1 MNYPV
6 LTVQNRMQSNLCK
19 LLSDLPMKNFKTL
32 SVIATLCAIFP
43 VANSAQANPGLFD
56 VGGNAA
62 LNSGPVSGILGS
74 GTVPGIKN
82 SASFAPEIQSRVNS
96 VGATLTAANISGSQS
111 VGGNTV
117 AVDPVVAQA
126 LLDLSASAPGS
137 DTPALAAVV
146 TALGG
151 GDAAQTL
158 AGSMRG
164 LIGNNGTINP
174 TVLTAAAGNYNTYV
188 NSLVT
193 SANVTEK
200 PVSDLE
206 NVLQSMPAGQKAAQ
220 VLLTKLLAGG

>member
-6 LTVQNRMQSNLCK
+6 LTIQSRMQSNLCK
-19 LLSDLPMKNFKTL
+19 LFSDLPMKNFKIL
-32 SVIATLCAIFP
+32 SITTALFAILP
-43 VANSAQANPGLFD
+43 LANSAQANPGLLD

-74 GTVPGIKN
+74 GTVPGVQN
-82 SASFAPEIQSRVNS
+82 SASFAPEIQSKVNS
-96 VGATLTAANISGSQS
+96 IGSTLTASSISGSQS

-151 GDAAQTL
+151 GDAAQAL

-174 TVLTAAAGNYNTYV
+174 VVLTTAAGNYSTYV
-188 NSLVT
+188 SSLVT
-193 SANVTEK
+193 KANVTAL

-206 NVLQSMPAGQKAAQ
+206 SVLQSMPAGQKAAQ
-220 VLLTKLLAGG
+220 VLLTKLLASG

>member
-1 MNYPV
+1 
-6 LTVQNRMQSNLCK
+6 
-19 LLSDLPMKNFKTL
+19 MKNFKTL
-32 SVIATLCAIFP
+32 SIIAALSAIFP

-62 LNSGPVSGILGS
+62 INSGPVSGIIGS
-74 GTVPGIKN
+74 GTVPGIRN
-82 SASFAPEIQSRVNS
+82 SASFAPEIQSKVNS
-96 VGATLTAANISGSQS
+96 IGSTLTASSISGSQS
-111 VGGNTV
+111 VGGGTV
-117 AVDPVVAQA
+117 SVDPIVAQA

-151 GDAAQTL
+151 GDAAQAL

-188 NSLVT
+188 SSLVT
-193 SANVTEK
+193 KANVTEL
-200 PVSDLE
+200 PASDLD
-206 NVLQSMPAGQKAAQ
+206 NVVQSMPAGQKAAQ
-220 VLLTKLLAGG
+220 VLLTKLLASG

>member
-6 LTVQNRMQSNLCK
+6 LNTQSRMQSNLCK
-19 LLSDLPMKNFKTL
+19 LLFDLPMKNFKTL
-32 SVIATLCAIFP
+32 SIIAALFAIFP

-74 GTVPGIKN
+74 GTVPGVRN
-82 SASFAPEIQSRVNS
+82 SASFAPEIQSKVNS
-96 VGATLTAANISGSQS
+96 IGSTLTASSISGSQT
-111 VGGNTV
+111 VGDTTIS
-117 AVDPVVAQA
+117 VDPVVAQA

-137 DTPALAAVV
+137 DTPVLAAVV

-151 GDAAQTL
+151 GDAAQSL

-174 TVLTAAAGNYNTYV
+174 TVLTTAAGNYNTYV
-188 NSLVT
+188 SSLVT
-193 SANVTEK
+193 KANVTER
-200 PVSDLE
+200 PASDLDS
-206 NVLQSMPAGQKAAQ
+206 VLQSMPAGQKAAQ
-220 VLLTKLLAGG
+220 VLLTKLLASG

>member
-1 MNYPV
+1 
-6 LTVQNRMQSNLCK
+6 
-19 LLSDLPMKNFKTL
+19 MKNQKIL
-32 SVIATLCAIFP
+32 SIVATMAALLP
-43 VANSAQANPGLFD
+43 LANVAQAAPNAGLYD
-56 VGGNAA
+56 VGGNAPN
-62 LNSGPVSGILGS
+62 NSGPVSGVIGS
-74 GTVPGIKN
+74 GTVPGVKN
-82 SASFAPEIQSRVNS
+82 SASFAPEIQSKVNS
-96 VGATLTAANISGSQS
+96 VGAGLTAANISGSQS

-151 GDAAQTL
+151 GDAAQAL

-188 NSLVT
+188 SSLV
-193 SANVTEK
+193 SKANVTEK

-206 NVLQSMPAGQKAAQ
+206 SVLQSMPAGQKAAQ
-220 VLLTKLLAGG
+220 VLLTKLLASG

>member
-1 MNYPV
+1 
-6 LTVQNRMQSNLCK
+6 
-19 LLSDLPMKNFKTL
+19 MKNQKIL
-32 SVIATLCAIFP
+32 SIVATMAAILP
-43 VANSAQANPGLFD
+43 LANVAQAAPNAGLYD
-56 VGGNAA
+56 VGGNAPN
-62 LNSGPVSGILGS
+62 NSGPVSGVIGS
-74 GTVPGIKN
+74 GTVPGVKN
-82 SASFAPEIQSRVNS
+82 SASFAPEIQSKVNS
-96 VGATLTAANISGSQS
+96 VGASLTAANISGSQS

-151 GDAAQTL
+151 GDTAQAL

-164 LIGNNGTINP
+164 LIGTNGTINP

-188 NSLVT
+188 SSLVT
-193 SANVTEK
+193 KANVTER

-206 NVLQSMPAGQKAAQ
+206 TVLQSMPAGQKAAQ

>member
-1 MNYPV
+1 
-6 LTVQNRMQSNLCK
+6 
-19 LLSDLPMKNFKTL
+19 MKNQKIL
-32 SVIATLCAIFP
+32 SIVAT
-43 VANSAQANPGLFD
+43 VAAVVPLANVAQAAPNAGLYD
-56 VGGNAA
+56 VGGNAPN
-62 LNSGPVSGILGS
+62 NSGPVSGVIGS
-74 GTVPGIKN
+74 GTVPGVKN
-82 SASFAPEIQSRVNS
+82 SASFAPEIQSKVNS

-151 GDAAQTL
+151 GDAAQAL

-188 NSLVT
+188 SSLV
-193 SANVTEK
+193 SKANVTEK

-206 NVLQSMPAGQKAAQ
+206 SVLQSMPAGQKAAQ
-220 VLLTKLLAGG
+220 VLLTKLLASG

>member
-1 MNYPV
+1 
-6 LTVQNRMQSNLCK
+6 MQSNLCK

-32 SVIATLCAIFP
+32 SIIAALFAIFP

-74 GTVPGIKN
+74 GTVPGVKN
-82 SASFAPEIQSRVNS
+82 SASFAPEIQSKVNS
-96 VGATLTAANISGSQS
+96 IGSTLTAANISGSQPVS
-111 VGGNTV
+111 GGTV

-151 GDAAQTL
+151 GDAAQAL

-188 NSLVT
+188 GSLVT
-193 SANVTEK
+193 KANVTER
-200 PVSDLE
+200 PASDLDT
-206 NVLQSMPAGQKAAQ
+206 VLQSMPAGQKAAQ
-220 VLLTKLLAGG
+220 VLLTKLLASG

>member
-6 LTVQNRMQSNLCK
+6 LNTQSRMQSNLCK
-19 LLSDLPMKNFKTL
+19 LLFDLPMKNFKTL
-32 SVIATLCAIFP
+32 SIIAALFAIFP

-74 GTVPGIKN
+74 GTVPGVRN
-82 SASFAPEIQSRVNS
+82 SASFAPEIQSKVNS
-96 VGATLTAANISGSQS
+96 IGSTLTASSISGSQT
-111 VGGNTV
+111 VGDTTIS
-117 AVDPVVAQA
+117 VDPVVAQA

-137 DTPALAAVV
+137 DTPVLAAVV

-151 GDAAQTL
+151 GDAAQAL

-174 TVLTAAAGNYNTYV
+174 TVLTTAAGNYNTYV
-188 NSLVT
+188 SSLVT
-193 SANVTEK
+193 KANVTER
-200 PVSDLE
+200 PASDLDS
-206 NVLQSMPAGQKAAQ
+206 VLQSMPAGQKAAQ
-220 VLLTKLLAGG
+220 VLLTKLLASG